1 MSTNAL
7 RSFSSADASKMAAEL
22 WRTTAFRSLSIWE
35 TTNTKFQRRSFCM
48 MFLKWH
54 RQLKLGHILNWTVN
68 KRRFLN
74 NSVYNGKY
82 ILVTHQTHN
91 KRMPVNETWLAY
103 TSLTL
108 TILSNNQPS
117 APWHCRDG
125 CVLVTAVYIVNLTQH
140 VLQLNQNQTRII
152 TTADRPTFCASSTAA
167 FFRSFS
173 NCSFVCSSSC
183 SWIAS
188 NDTAKQIPP
197 NQTFFVHDHA
207 TG

>member
-1 MSTNAL
+1 MAQTAET
-7 RSFSSADASKMAAEL
+7 RSHIKLNSQQ
-22 WRTTAFRSLSIWE
+22 TTFPKQFCL
-35 TTNTKFQRRSFCM
+35 QRQVR
-48 MFLKWH
+48 
-54 RQLKLGHILNWTVN
+54 
-68 KRRFLN
+68 
-74 NSVYNGKY
+74 
-82 ILVTHQTHN
+82 LVTHQTQTHAI
-91 KRMPVNETWLAY
+91 NETWLAY
-103 TSLTL
+103 TSILSKFCL

-197 NQTFFVHDHA
+197 NQTFFSPWACNRLDKHMMYIVYYRM
-207 TG
+207 